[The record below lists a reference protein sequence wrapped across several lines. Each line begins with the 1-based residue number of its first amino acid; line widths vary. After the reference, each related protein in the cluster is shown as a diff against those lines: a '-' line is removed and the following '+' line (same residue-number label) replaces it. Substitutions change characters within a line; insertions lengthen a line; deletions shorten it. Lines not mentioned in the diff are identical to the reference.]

1 MWHTSNRRGQELCV
15 RMCVRACVYWLLKSR
30 VVDVW
35 LWGCKLPVRLRGVW
49 WCGICTFVHVCVPMF
64 TMCSCVSHLYEILHS
79 AGCVRQCDQLLLHL
93 LHPFLYPEETMKA
106 PFKIIQINLLPVT
119 HRIRWSN
126 GFTYPITLISLNCC
140 FQDHIK
146 LAPNKRQWT
155 ETGREILNCS
165 VRNFFVFLLQNSL
178 LHCAL
183 INKTLKVQNDPI
195 EIHVCQIALCYISI
209 CKAVNV
215 PPHCINNLDLLWF
228 ANHLAVDTTWRHIN
242 RAVESGSNST
252 ADYHFMQNIS
262 RHEG

>member
-1 MWHTSNRRGQELCV
+1 MYICARLCSYVYNVFLCV
-15 RMCVRACVYWLLKSR
+15 PPVWDSALRWLCPS
-30 VVDVW
+30 VW
-35 LWGCKLPVRLRGVW
+35 PAPAASAPPIPLSWGNNES
-49 WCGICTFVHVCVPMF
+49 TNQN
-64 TMCSCVSHLYEILHS
+64 HS
-79 AGCVRQCDQLLLHL
+79 
-93 LHPFLYPEETMKA
+93 
-106 PFKIIQINLLPVT
+106 INLLPVT